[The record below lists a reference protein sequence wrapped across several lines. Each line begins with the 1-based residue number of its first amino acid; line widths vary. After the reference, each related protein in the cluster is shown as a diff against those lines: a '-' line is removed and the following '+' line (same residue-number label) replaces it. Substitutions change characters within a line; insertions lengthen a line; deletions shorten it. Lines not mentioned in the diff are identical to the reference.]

1 MVKYYITALGVN
13 NNEIYLKEHF
23 LRGFSHDNQ
32 LEASRCGTGLSLDE
46 LVEKLSKIANGTT
59 IQ

>member
-23 LRGFSHDNQ
+23 LCGLSPDNQ
-32 LEASRCGTGLSLDE
+32 IETRRCGLDLPLDE
-46 LVEKLSKIANGTT
+46 LVEKLSKIENIRKNA
-59 IQ
+59 